1 MFITRGIR
9 YKRYLGSQKGVKK
22 VCLGLEG
29 SSPARHLGPP
39 PRIDLKF
46 GSMDAC
52 RSRTARSRRVLRS
65 WRPLRPLILARRA
78 RDVRAQRDRP
88 MLGLGLTPRHYSKC
102 RHRTSPKLEI
112 KLIPPSKSLWF
123 EGHTFF
129 IPFAP
134 ERLPGGNQLN
144 LEFGRGSMSAF

>member
-1 MFITRGIR
+1 MRTPPPTGKRRCLPPVGRPGDSESGVSTRYQVGDLGPQLAGIR
-9 YKRYLGSQKGVKK
+9 YFGIGSQKGVKK

-29 SSPARHLGPP
+29 SSTARHLGPP

-112 KLIPPSKSLWF
+112 
-123 EGHTFF
+123 
-129 IPFAP
+129 
-134 ERLPGGNQLN
+134 
-144 LEFGRGSMSAF
+144 